1 MRKRPHSRLID
12 DMLLH
17 LDADESW
24 LVLLALRRL
33 EPAALA
39 EREDAVVTIL
49 EDADWWVRILAL
61 ETLGALGPAV
71 LAQHVDAVVAR
82 LDDSESSVRAAAL
95 ETLLGLEEAVL
106 AQHAGAIFARLEAVR
121 LLWDEDTEGLV
132 RSATSSINRMLRTVG
147 EQPPAHHIE
156 ALLDPDPE
164 ERDFALRALCKLE
177 PATLA
182 QHAVAIVAMLGE
194 PTEKCQILQKLEPA
208 ALAQHADAV
217 AAMLEDEDRGHV
229 WSAALETLAR
239 LEPAVLA
246 QYADAV
252 AAKLEEHEAFEVWSA
267 ALVTLA
273 RLEPPALAQYADAV
287 VAKLEQMDYE
297 VPHEVGME
305 ALLTLQQLEPA
316 DLAPYASTVAYFLD
330 HFGRAFCLQA
340 LWTLEKLEPAT
351 LAQHANAVIEQLEF
365 AVPVHTMA
373 MYTLR
378 GLPRFILT
386 VSILDLRPMRS
397 RLLGRLAWY
406 KFRLHLRA
414 KHIALYWYALP
425 YRPSGPGHARDVE
438 AWGQLVEN
446 RDELEG
452 TTSNKRHVEE
462 RGKKK
467 SEKKSKKKI

>member
-39 EREDAVVTIL
+39 ERDDAVVTIL

-71 LAQHVDAVVAR
+71 LAQHVAAVVAR

-273 RLEPPALAQYADAV
+273 FSRLV
-287 VAKLEQMDYE
+287 
-297 VPHEVGME
+297 
-305 ALLTLQQLEPA
+305 
-316 DLAPYASTVAYFLD
+316 F
-330 HFGRAFCLQA
+330 
-340 LWTLEKLEPAT
+340 
-351 LAQHANAVIEQLEF
+351 
-365 AVPVHTMA
+365 
-373 MYTLR
+373 
-378 GLPRFILT
+378 
-386 VSILDLRPMRS
+386 SILGLCARAYWVGSHGTSSGSTCVRSTSRCTGMR
-397 RLLGRLAWY
+397 
-406 KFRLHLRA
+406 FRTVRA
-414 KHIALYWYALP
+414 
-425 YRPSGPGHARDVE
+425 ARDMRETWRHGVRWSKIE
-438 AWGQLVEN
+438 TNWRERHRT
-446 RDELEG
+446 RD
-452 TTSNKRHVEE
+452 TSRRGVRRHKRVGA
-462 RGKKK
+462 R
-467 SEKKSKKKI
+467 